1 MNIAQDIKKMV
12 VNREFM
18 WFLLTLM
25 QNAFNQAS
33 CVCADIRSSPL
44 FSSLPW
50 DNLLDVVPNFEPA
63 PSSETDT
70 EYFEPRNQLRR
81 LLAANQP

>member
-33 CVCADIRSSPL
+33 CVLCLCRHSVESSVL
-44 FSSLPW
+44 
-50 DNLLDVVPNFEPA
+50 VPPVG
-63 PSSETDT
+63 
-70 EYFEPRNQLRR
+70 
-81 LLAANQP
+81 